1 MVIQNEGMQ
10 VEEDI
15 ESYLDAL
22 KKLYSLLVINNDR
35 QSLQNYT
42 SRDNFVIVSIFGL
55 SFLTRSR
62 NNTADINKQTG
73 EDLKGQVAN
82 KRVPDDKPVQSVA
95 SVAAELLNRKK
106 RCRICRRSSTKQLKF
121 EHGTSSAV
129 ETDDINKGSTNFQHN
144 HQADAHENVTESY
157 SKAILA
163 DLSNEKEMQKRVL
176 GFHFNSSGNGALI
189 HSYNRDASGT
199 FTSGALQNSA
209 VGTEKKHKDIYCI
222 SKDASDAIKTIESC
236 ISALKVAGKQMDS
249 LGKRMEPGQGAV
261 FKFVAGSDSASGT
274 SSPNMGNKAALVS
287 QGDQTQVGPFRLG
300 RNDSQN
306 LWARRT
312 RETKAMTRWRQ
323 LSRYIVNPPDELNL
337 PKQLMRSSATLSP
350 WNAKSRSQNF
360 GKDNEINLRANT
372 FSQADELIERK
383 ELGLHKASSV
393 HIKNVKTN
401 AGKVESMTQT
411 KKSPHQTNS
420 VQGLRIPLNS
430 EKKNSLLDRSP
441 GKTNKLILDRN
452 LQKRRL
458 SKAVQSQPSIPA
470 VSARNKQIQ
479 TQTKMVA
486 TSKVLPHRKTMRQTL
501 PYPLR
506 YGDREEIDRGKVKK
520 KTDRKGKQRQILSDQ
535 PESNSTNSHG
545 SSSSSWT
552 TQQGSTSYHEDEEY
566 SVSDPSQSSHH
577 SSTSAGSESEGQYVS
592 SSTQLH
598 NTGSPSYS
606 DSQLSSAPSSTH
618 SLEDSKSDGDNVG
631 YLLSHQTSSSE
642 PSYQQGHYSRR
653 YRSTHRKRP
662 RKRTSSLKKLK
673 DKVAIFFHHHHH
685 HHHHHHN
692 SDDSEKSDDLSQAYH
707 GTALSKRDTK
717 MFKRRNQA
725 ETSGEK
731 VTEKLSKSMVHYA
744 PNKKRGSNFN
754 KLVGGLVRHVRH
766 PKKSKK
772 SKSSTKHQTK
782 NQHVS
787 KKLAKKVHWWQLL
800 HRRRPRMRM
809 PKKPRIKLGFGT
821 KRSKLKAVPT
831 LKWH

>member
-42 SRDNFVIVSIFGL
+42 SRDNFLDEKSRFLLKDLLDGAAENVFRTVSEGLDVISLGELLPCDMERAKVKTSYSSKPKVLQVLYKFVIFLYQVIGSIFGL
-55 SFLTRSR
+55 SFLNRSQ
-62 NNTADINKQTG
+62 NTGVGINKQTG

-82 KRVPDDKPVQSVA
+82 KRVPDDKIVQSVA
-95 SVAAELLNRKK
+95 SVANELLNRKK

-129 ETDDINKGSTNFQHN
+129 ETDDINKETTNLQQK
-144 HQADAHENVTESY
+144 HQA
-157 SKAILA
+157 
-163 DLSNEKEMQKRVL
+163 
-176 GFHFNSSGNGALI
+176 
-189 HSYNRDASGT
+189 
-199 FTSGALQNSA
+199 
-209 VGTEKKHKDIYCI
+209 
-222 SKDASDAIKTIESC
+222 
-236 ISALKVAGKQMDS
+236 
-249 LGKRMEPGQGAV
+249 
-261 FKFVAGSDSASGT
+261 
-274 SSPNMGNKAALVS
+274 
-287 QGDQTQVGPFRLG
+287 GPFRLG

-323 LSRYIVNPPDELNL
+323 LSRYIVNPPNQLNL
-337 PKQLMRSSATLSP
+337 PKQSMRSSASLSP
-350 WNAKSRSQNF
+350 WNAISRSQKF
-360 GKDNEINLRANT
+360 GKDNEINLRGNAL
-372 FSQADELIERK
+372 SQADELIERK

-401 AGKVESMTQT
+401 VGKVGSMNRT
-411 KKSPHQTNS
+411 KNSPHQANS
-420 VQGLRIPLNS
+420 VQDLRIPLNS

-441 GKTNKLILDRN
+441 GKTNKLILDKN
-452 LQKRRL
+452 LQKRKF

-479 TQTKMVA
+479 TQTKMAA

-501 PYPLR
+501 PYPVR
-506 YGDREEIDRGKVKK
+506 YRVREEIDRGKVKMKIDK
-520 KTDRKGKQRQILSDQ
+520 KEKQRLILSDQ
-535 PESNSTNSHG
+535 PKSNSTISHG

-566 SVSDPSQSSHH
+566 SVTDPSQSSHH

-592 SSTQLH
+592 SSTQGH
-598 NTGSPSYS
+598 NTGSPRYS

-618 SLEDSKSDGDNVG
+618 SLEDSKSDSDSVG
-631 YLLSHQTSSSE
+631 YLLSDQTSSLE

-653 YRSTHRKRP
+653 YRPTHRKRP

-685 HHHHHHN
+685 HHHHLHN

-731 VTEKLSKSMVHYA
+731 VTEKLSKSMVHYR

-766 PKKSKK
+766 PKKSKI
-772 SKSSTKHQTK
+772 SKSSIKHQAK

-821 KRSKLKAVPT
+821 KKSKLKAVPT